1 MLQAVVRVIC
11 IVIIWLGIILIFD
24 ARNLT
29 NRFFGFGDQNEG
41 ANGIKILGFI
51 IVIVTGII
59 MMVFKL

>member
-11 IVIIWLGIILIFD
+11 IVIIWLGVILIFD

>member
-1 MLQAVVRVIC
+1 MLQAVVRLIC
-11 IVIIWLGIILIFD
+11 IVIIWLGVILIFD

-41 ANGIKILGFI
+41 TNGLKILGFI

>member
-59 MMVFKL
+59 MMFFKL